1 MSSQTQDNRE
11 PEDAIVAVRMSP
23 SLRDDLKAIA
33 ERNHRTVSGEIR
45 WLIQECVRLDHERE
59 AA

>member
-11 PEDAIVAVRMSP
+11 PEDAIVAVRMP
-23 SLRDDLKAIA
+23 ASLRDGLKAIA

-45 WLIQECVRLDHERE
+45 WLIQECVE
-59 AA
+59 ADLENAA

>member
-11 PEDAIVAVRMSP
+11 PEDAIVAVRMP
-23 SLRDDLKAIA
+23 VGLRDGLKVIA

-45 WLIQECVRLDHERE
+45 WLIQEAVESDLRD